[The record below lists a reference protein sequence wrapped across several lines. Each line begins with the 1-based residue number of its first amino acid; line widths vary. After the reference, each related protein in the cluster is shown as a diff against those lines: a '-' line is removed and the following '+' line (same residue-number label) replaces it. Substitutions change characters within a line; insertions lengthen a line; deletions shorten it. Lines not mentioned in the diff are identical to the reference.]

1 MVEVG
6 LVGVAKAA
14 GLEGW
19 KARQECGGWIDRV
32 ERLESGGVWGGLAQ
46 TKDGVYLFQDRKSGT
61 ALTSRESGRGKW
73 YLLVLSYHTDN
84 AALLSI

>member
-32 ERLESGGVWGGLAQ
+32 ERLESGWCV
-46 TKDGVYLFQDRKSGT
+46 
-61 ALTSRESGRGKW
+61 GRVGADKRAS
-73 YLLVLSYHTDN
+73 LSFPG
-84 AALLSI
+84 